1 MRQEILRGAER
12 RRRWTDEQKL
22 AIVSEVGEHG
32 WSVAAVAR
40 RHDIGRQQIYQ
51 WRRELVRKG
60 LISVEPSVFLPVAAE
75 AASAEDTQ
83 LDGGVHTVEL
93 GLAKGRTLTVTTDMP
108 AIVLQRLIRT
118 VEAA

>member
-22 AIVSEVGEHG
+22 AILSEVGEDR
-32 WSVAAVAR
+32 WSVAEVAR
-40 RHDIGRQQIYQ
+40 RHDISRQQVYQ

-60 LISVEPSVFLPVAAE
+60 LISVDPTVFLPVTAE
-75 AASAEDTQ
+75 ATKMEDTRESS
-83 LDGGVHTVEL
+83 DIHTVEIS
-93 GLAKGRTLTVTTDMP
+93 LAKRRTLTVTTDVP

-118 VEAA
+118 VESA

>member
-22 AIVSEVGEHG
+22 AILSEVGEDG
-32 WSVAAVAR
+32 WSLAEVAR
-40 RHDIGRQQIYQ
+40 RHDISRQQVYQ
-51 WRRELVRKG
+51 WRRQLVGKG
-60 LISVEPSVFLPVAAE
+60 PISVEATVFLPVTAE
-75 AASAEDTQ
+75 AAAREETPEN
-83 LDGGVHTVEL
+83 GGHRVEV

>member
-12 RRRWTDEQKL
+12 RRRWSDEQKL
-22 AIVSEVGEHG
+22 AILSEVGDG
-32 WSVAAVAR
+32 GGSVAEVAR
-40 RHDIGRQQIYQ
+40 RHDLSRQQVYQ

-60 LISVEPSVFLPVAAE
+60 LISVEPTVFLPVTVE
-75 AASAEDTQ
+75 PAASKETPEIR
-83 LDGGVHTVEL
+83 GYTVEV
-93 GLAKGRTLTVTTDMP
+93 GLARGRTLTVTTDVP

>member
-22 AIVSEVGEHG
+22 AILSEVGEAG
-32 WSVAAVAR
+32 WSVAEVSR
-40 RHDIGRQQIYQ
+40 RHDISRQQVYQ

-60 LISVEPSVFLPVAAE
+60 LISVEPTVFLPVTAE
-75 AASAEDTQ
+75 APATEEARVDS
-83 LDGGVHTVEL
+83 GVHTVEL
-93 GLAKGRTLTVTTDMP
+93 GLAKGRTLTVSTDVP

-118 VEAA
+118 VESA